1 MKYFLLYVC
10 IFNESIFFFMH
21 LMIDYGS
28 YIQYD
33 MPAPIPLYYTK
44 FY

>member
-1 MKYFLLYVC
+1 MKA
-10 IFNESIFFFMH
+10 FFFMH

>member
-1 MKYFLLYVC
+1 
-10 IFNESIFFFMH
+10 MH

-44 FY
+44 LLDRIFYFLKQLFNAL